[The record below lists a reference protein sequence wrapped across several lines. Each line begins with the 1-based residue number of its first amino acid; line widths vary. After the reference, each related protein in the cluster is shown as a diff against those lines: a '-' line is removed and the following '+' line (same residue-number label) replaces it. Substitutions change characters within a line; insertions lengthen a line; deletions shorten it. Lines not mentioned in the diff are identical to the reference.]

1 MAGWCVPWPRGAL
14 YGHRVER
21 IVRPSGLGGDDRGR
35 AGGVEYGRG
44 WGFVWPP
51 FVWCVVAGG
60 VVGVVVVVLFGVLFG
75 VLSGVLLMCCSV
87 CCSVCCCWCR

>member
-21 IVRPSGLGGDDRGR
+21 IVRPSGPGGDDRGR

-51 FVWCVVAGG
+51 FVWCVV
-60 VVGVVVVVLFGVLFG
+60 VVVLL
-75 VLSGVLLMCCSV
+75 LVLLLLCCLV
-87 CCSVCCCWCR
+87 CC